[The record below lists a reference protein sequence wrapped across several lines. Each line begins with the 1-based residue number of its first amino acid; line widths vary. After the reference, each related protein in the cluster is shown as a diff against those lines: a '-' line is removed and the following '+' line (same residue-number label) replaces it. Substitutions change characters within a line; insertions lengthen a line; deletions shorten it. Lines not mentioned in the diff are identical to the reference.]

1 MRIRT
6 TKTTNTVQYAI
17 IKDINKNGKRT
28 TCIYENLGTL
38 DKIKQRAGNED
49 PLVWLKN
56 YVQELN
62 KKEKENRMPVII
74 KKDPSKVID
83 KNVQSSFNV
92 GYLFLQDIYY
102 KLKLDKICNIITEQ
116 HQFKF
121 DLNDILSK
129 LIYSRI
135 LFPAS
140 KLKTLELSKRF
151 LEQPNFE
158 YQHIERAL
166 PVICE
171 NMDFIQSELYKNSN
185 EYMKRNNKILY
196 YDCTNYYFEIEEE
209 SGLRQYGKS
218 KENRPN
224 PIVQMGL
231 FMDGNGI
238 PLAFDITPGNT
249 NEQKT
254 LQPLEQKIIKDFEFS
269 EFVVCT
275 DAGLASKANRKFNN
289 KNNRKFVTTQSI
301 KKLKSHLKNEALDL
315 TKGWKLPGSSKTY
328 NISKLRTDEKLI
340 EKYKDKIFYKER
352 WIKEDNLEQRLIV
365 TYSVKY
371 QEYQKNIRNN
381 QISRAQKII
390 ASNPNKLK
398 KAKQNDPKRFI
409 KTLNVT
415 KDGEIAEKSI
425 YTINQSIIDEEAKYD
440 GLYAVCTNLED
451 SVEDIIRVNKR
462 RWEIEESFRIMKTD
476 FKSRPVYHSKDE
488 MIKAHFITYFKSR
501 PVYHSKDEMIKAH
514 FITCF
519 LSLIIY
525 RYVEKK
531 LDEKYTA
538 PEIID
543 TLRDMN
549 MKLEN
554 ETSYI
559 PNYVRTDLT
568 DSLHDKFGFR
578 TDFEVISEKNI
589 KKILKQ
595 TKK

>member
-6 TKTTNTVQYAI
+6 IKTTNTVQYAI
-17 IKDINKNGKRT
+17 IKDINRNGKRT

-38 DKIKQRAGNED
+38 DKIRQRAGNQD
-49 PLVWLKN
+49 PLVWLDN
-56 YVQELN
+56 YVKELN
-62 KKEKENRMPVII
+62 RKSKEERMPII
-74 KKDPSKVID
+74 IRKDPSKIID
-83 KNVQSSFNV
+83 KNIQTSFNV

-102 KLKLDKICNIITEQ
+102 KLKLDKICNKIAEQ
-116 HQFKF
+116 YQFKF
-121 DLNDILSK
+121 DLNEILSK
-129 LIYSRI
+129 LIYSRV

-140 KLKTLELSKRF
+140 KLKTLELSKRL
-151 LEQPNFE
+151 LEQPNFD

-166 PVICE
+166 PVLCD

-185 EYMKRNNKILY
+185 EYMERNNKILY

-209 SGLRQYGKS
+209 NGLRQYGKS

-231 FMDGNGI
+231 FIDGNGL
-238 PLAFDITPGNT
+238 PLAFDLTPGNT
-249 NEQKT
+249 NEQTT
-254 LQPLEQKIIKDFEFS
+254 LQPLEKKIIKDFEFS

-275 DAGLASKANRKFNN
+275 DAGLASNANRKFNN
-289 KNNRKFVTTQSI
+289 INNRKFVTTQSI
-301 KKLKSHLKNEALDL
+301 KKLKKYLKDEALDL
-315 TKGWKLPGSSKTY
+315 TKGWKLSGSSKTY

-340 EKYKDKIFYKER
+340 EKYRDKTFYKER
-352 WIKEDNLEQRLIV
+352 WIKEDGLAQRLII
-365 TYSVKY
+365 TYCVKY

-381 QISRAQKII
+381 QINRAKKII
-390 ASNPNKLK
+390 ASNPDKLK
-398 KAKQNDPKRFI
+398 KPKTNDPKRFI

-415 KDGEIAEKSI
+415 KDGELAEKSI
-425 YTINQSIIDEEAKYD
+425 YAINQSVIDEEGKYD

-451 SVEDIIRVNKR
+451 PVEDIIKVNHR

-476 FKSRPVYHSKDE
+476 FKSRPVFHSKDE
-488 MIKAHFITYFKSR
+488 MIKAHFL
-501 PVYHSKDEMIKAH
+501 
-514 FITCF
+514 TCF
-519 LSLIIY
+519 LALVVF

-549 MKLEN
+549 LKLEN
-554 ETSYI
+554 NDSYI
-559 PNYVRTDLT
+559 PNYIRTDLT
-568 DSLHDKFGFR
+568 DDLHDKFGFR
-578 TDFEVISEKNI
+578 TDFEVVSEKNI

>member
-1 MRIRT
+1 MRINK
-6 TKTTNTVQYAI
+6 TKSKNMEHYSI
-17 IKDINKNGKRT
+17 IQDINKNGKRT
-28 TCIYENLGTL
+28 TKVYENIGNFEKL
-38 DKIKQRAGNED
+38 KQRAGDED

-62 KKEKENRMPVII
+62 KKEKENKMPVII

-185 EYMKRNNKILY
+185 EYMKRNNKVLY

-488 MIKAHFITYFKSR
+488 MIKAHFIT
-501 PVYHSKDEMIKAH
+501 
-514 FITCF
+514 CF

-538 PEIID
+538 PEIIE

-568 DSLHDKFGFR
+568 DALHDKFGFR

>member
-1 MRIRT
+1 MRINKTKSKNKEHYSIIQDINRNGKKT
-6 TKTTNTVQYAI
+6 TK
-17 IKDINKNGKRT
+17 
-28 TCIYENLGTL
+28 IYENIGNLEKL
-38 DKIKQRAGNED
+38 KQRAGDEE
-49 PLVWLKN
+49 PLVWLNN
-56 YVQELN
+56 YVADLN
-62 KKEKENRMPVII
+62 RKSKEEKMPIII
-74 KKDPSKVID
+74 KKDPSKIVD

-102 KLKLDKICNIITEQ
+102 KLRLDKICDNITQ
-116 HQFKF
+116 QYQFKF

-140 KLKTLELSKRF
+140 KLKTLELSKSF
-151 LEQPNFE
+151 LEQPNFD

-166 PVICE
+166 PVLCE
-171 NMDFIQSELYKNSN
+171 NVDFIQAELYKNSN
-185 EYMKRNNKILY
+185 EYIERNNKILY
-196 YDCTNYYFEIEEE
+196 YDCTNYFFEIAEEN
-209 SGLRQYGKS
+209 GLRQYGKS

-249 NEQKT
+249 NEQTT
-254 LQPLEQKIIKDFEFS
+254 LQPLEQKIIKDFRFA

-275 DAGLASKANRKFNN
+275 DAGLASKSNRIFND

-301 KKLKSHLKNEALDL
+301 KKLKSHLKDEALDL
-315 TKGWKLPGSSKTY
+315 TKGWKLSGSNKTY
-328 NISKLRTDEKLI
+328 NLSKLRTDEKLI

-352 WIKEDNLEQRLIV
+352 WINEDNLEQRLIV

-381 QISRAQKII
+381 QINRAKKII
-390 ASNPNKLK
+390 VSNPEKLK
-398 KAKQNDPKRFI
+398 KPKQNDPKRFI

-415 KDGEIAEKSI
+415 QDGELAEKSI
-425 YTINQSIIDEEAKYD
+425 YAINQSIIDEEAMYD

-451 SVEDIIRVNKR
+451 SVEDIIKVNHR
-462 RWEIEESFRIMKTD
+462 RWEIEESFRIMKSD

-488 MIKAHFITYFKSR
+488 MIKAHFL
-501 PVYHSKDEMIKAH
+501 
-514 FITCF
+514 TCF
-519 LSLIIY
+519 LALVVY

-531 LDEKYTA
+531 LNENYTA
-538 PEIID
+538 PEIIE
-543 TLRDMN
+543 TLRNMN

-554 ETSYI
+554 EISYI
-559 PNYVRTDLT
+559 PNYIRTDLT
-568 DSLHDKFGFR
+568 DDLHDKFGFR
-578 TDFEVISEKNI
+578 TDFEVISERNI

-595 TKK
+595 TKR

>member
-1 MRIRT
+1 MRINK
-6 TKTTNTVQYAI
+6 TKSKNMEHYSI
-17 IKDINKNGKRT
+17 IQDINKNGKRT
-28 TCIYENLGTL
+28 TKVYENIGNFEKL
-38 DKIKQRAGNED
+38 KQRAGDED

-62 KKEKENRMPVII
+62 KKEKENKMPVII

-102 KLKLDKICNIITEQ
+102 KLKLDKICNKITEQ

-254 LQPLEQKIIKDFEFS
+254 LQPLEEKIIKDFEFS

-315 TKGWKLPGSSKTY
+315 TKGWKLPGSNKTY

-381 QISRAQKII
+381 QINRAQKII

-398 KAKQNDPKRFI
+398 KPKQNDPKRFI

-415 KDGEIAEKSI
+415 KDGELAEKSI
-425 YTINQSIIDEEAKYD
+425 YIINQSVIDEEVKYD

-488 MIKAHFITYFKSR
+488 MIKAHF
-501 PVYHSKDEMIKAH
+501 V
-514 FITCF
+514 TCF

-538 PEIID
+538 PEIIE

-568 DSLHDKFGFR
+568 DALHDKFGFR
-578 TDFEVISEKNI
+578 IDFEVISEKNI
-589 KKILKQ
+589 KKF
-595 TKK
+595 

>member
-17 IKDINKNGKRT
+17 IKDITKNGKRT
-28 TCIYENLGTL
+28 TCIFENLGTL
-38 DKIKQRAGNED
+38 DKIKQRAGNEE
-49 PLVWLKN
+49 PLLWLKN

-62 KKEKENRMPVII
+62 IKEKENKIPVLI
-74 KKDPSKVID
+74 KKDPSKVIE

-92 GYLFLQDIYY
+92 GYLFLQNIYY
-102 KLKLDKICNIITEQ
+102 KLKLDKICNKITEQ

-135 LFPAS
+135 IFPAS
-140 KLKTLELSKRF
+140 KLKTLELSKKF

-254 LQPLEQKIIKDFEFS
+254 LQPLEEKIIKDFEFS

-315 TKGWKLPGSSKTY
+315 TKGWKLPGSNKTY

-340 EKYKDKIFYKER
+340 EEYRDKIFYKER
-352 WIKEDNLEQRLIV
+352 WINEDGLEQRLIV

-371 QEYQKNIRNN
+371 QEYQKKIRNN
-381 QISRAQKII
+381 QINRAKKII
-390 ASNPNKLK
+390 DTNSIKLK
-398 KAKQNDPKRFI
+398 KTNSNDPKRFI

-415 KDGEIAEKSI
+415 KDGELADKSI
-425 YTINQSIIDEEAKYD
+425 YSIDQNIIDEEAKYD

-476 FKSRPVYHSKDE
+476 FKSRPIYHS
-488 MIKAHFITYFKSR
+488 R
-501 PVYHSKDEMIKAH
+501 DEMIKAH

-519 LSLIIY
+519 LALIIY

-538 PEIID
+538 PEIIE

-554 ETSYI
+554 ECSYI
-559 PNYVRTDLT
+559 PNYIRTDLT
-568 DSLHDKFGFR
+568 DDLHDKFGFR
-578 TDFEVISEKNI
+578 TDFEIISEKNI

>member
-17 IKDINKNGKRT
+17 IKDITKNGKRT
-28 TCIYENLGTL
+28 TCIFENLGTL
-38 DKIKQRAGNED
+38 DKIKQRAGNEE

-56 YVQELN
+56 YLQELN
-62 KKEKENRMPVII
+62 IKEKENKIPVLI
-74 KKDPSKVID
+74 KKDPSKVIE

-92 GYLFLQDIYY
+92 GYLFLQNIYY
-102 KLKLDKICNIITEQ
+102 KLKLDKICNKITEQ

-135 LFPAS
+135 IFPAS
-140 KLKTLELSKRF
+140 KLKTLELSKKF

-254 LQPLEQKIIKDFEFS
+254 LQPLEEKIIKDFEFS

-315 TKGWKLPGSSKTY
+315 TKGWMLPGSNKTY

-340 EKYKDKIFYKER
+340 EEYRDKIFYKER
-352 WIKEDNLEQRLIV
+352 WINEDGLEQRLIV

-371 QEYQKNIRNN
+371 QEYQKKIRNN
-381 QISRAQKII
+381 QINRAKKII
-390 ASNPNKLK
+390 DTNSIKLK
-398 KAKQNDPKRFI
+398 KTNSNDPKRFI

-415 KDGEIAEKSI
+415 KDGELADKSI
-425 YTINQSIIDEEAKYD
+425 YSIDQNMIDEEAKYD

-451 SVEDIIRVNKR
+451 SVEDIIRVNKK

-476 FKSRPVYHSKDE
+476 FKSRPIYHS
-488 MIKAHFITYFKSR
+488 R
-501 PVYHSKDEMIKAH
+501 DEMIKAH

-519 LSLIIY
+519 LALIIY

-538 PEIID
+538 PEIIE

-554 ETSYI
+554 ECSYI
-559 PNYVRTDLT
+559 PNYIRTDLT
-568 DSLHDKFGFR
+568 DDLHDKFGFR
-578 TDFEVISEKNI
+578 TDFEIISEKNI

>member
-17 IKDINKNGKRT
+17 IKDITKNGKRT
-28 TCIYENLGTL
+28 TCIFENLGTL
-38 DKIKQRAGNED
+38 DKIKQRAGNEE

-56 YVQELN
+56 YLQELN
-62 KKEKENRMPVII
+62 IKEKENKIPVLI
-74 KKDPSKVID
+74 KKDPSKVIE

-92 GYLFLQDIYY
+92 GYLFLQNIYY
-102 KLKLDKICNIITEQ
+102 KLKLDKICNKITEQ

-135 LFPAS
+135 IFPAS
-140 KLKTLELSKRF
+140 KLKTLELSKKF

-254 LQPLEQKIIKDFEFS
+254 LQPLEEKIIKDFEFS

-315 TKGWKLPGSSKTY
+315 TKGWMLPGSNKTY

-340 EKYKDKIFYKER
+340 EEYRDKIFYKER
-352 WIKEDNLEQRLIV
+352 WINEDGLEQRLIV

-371 QEYQKNIRNN
+371 QEYQKKIRNN
-381 QISRAQKII
+381 QINRAKKII
-390 ASNPNKLK
+390 DTNSIKLK
-398 KAKQNDPKRFI
+398 KTNSNDPKRFI

-415 KDGEIAEKSI
+415 KDGELADKSI
-425 YTINQSIIDEEAKYD
+425 YSIDQNMIDEEAKYD

-451 SVEDIIRVNKR
+451 SVEDIIRVNKK

-476 FKSRPVYHSKDE
+476 FKSRPIYHS
-488 MIKAHFITYFKSR
+488 R
-501 PVYHSKDEMIKAH
+501 DEMIKAH

-519 LSLIIY
+519 LALIIY

-538 PEIID
+538 PEIIE

-554 ETSYI
+554 ECSYI
-559 PNYVRTDLT
+559 PNYIRTDLT
-568 DSLHDKFGFR
+568 DDLHDKFGFR

>member
-17 IKDINKNGKRT
+17 IKDITKNGKRT
-28 TCIYENLGTL
+28 TCIFENLGTL
-38 DKIKQRAGNED
+38 DKIKQRAGNEE
-49 PLVWLKN
+49 PLLWLKN

-62 KKEKENRMPVII
+62 IKEKENKMPVLI
-74 KKDPSKVID
+74 KKDPSKVIE

-92 GYLFLQDIYY
+92 GYLFLQNIYY
-102 KLKLDKICNIITEQ
+102 KLKLDKICNKITEQ

-135 LFPAS
+135 IFPAS
-140 KLKTLELSKRF
+140 KLKTLELSKKF

-254 LQPLEQKIIKDFEFS
+254 LQPLEEKIIKDFEFS

-315 TKGWKLPGSSKTY
+315 TKGWMLPGSNKTY

-340 EKYKDKIFYKER
+340 EEYRDKIFYKER
-352 WIKEDNLEQRLIV
+352 WINEDGLEQRLIV

-371 QEYQKNIRNN
+371 QEYQKKIRNN
-381 QISRAQKII
+381 QINRAKKII
-390 ASNPNKLK
+390 DTNSIKLK
-398 KAKQNDPKRFI
+398 KTNSNDPKRFI

-415 KDGEIAEKSI
+415 KDGELADKSI
-425 YTINQSIIDEEAKYD
+425 YSIDQNIIDEEAKYD

-476 FKSRPVYHSKDE
+476 FKSRPIYHS
-488 MIKAHFITYFKSR
+488 R
-501 PVYHSKDEMIKAH
+501 DEMIKAH

-519 LSLIIY
+519 LALIIY

-538 PEIID
+538 PEIIE

-554 ETSYI
+554 ECSYI
-559 PNYVRTDLT
+559 PNYIRTDLT
-568 DSLHDKFGFR
+568 DDLHDKFGFR
-578 TDFEVISEKNI
+578 TDFEIISEKNI

>member
-1 MRIRT
+1 MRLKIN
-6 TKTTNTVQYAI
+6 KSKNAINYYAI
-17 IKDINKNGKRT
+17 IDIKTKEGKRST
-28 TCIYENLGTL
+28 KVYKRL
-38 DKIKQRAGNED
+38 GNEQEITKISNGI
-49 PLVWLKN
+49 PPIEWARNQVA
-56 YVQELN
+56 ELN
-62 KKEKENRMPVII
+62 KKYKENSLPII
-74 KKDPSKVID
+74 ISKDPSKIINKD
-83 KNVQSSFNV
+83 IQTSFNV

-102 KLKLDKICNIITEQ
+102 KLKLNEICDKIAEQ
-116 HQFKF
+116 YKFKF

-129 LIYSRI
+129 LVYSRI

-151 LEQPNFE
+151 IEQPNFE

-171 NMDFIQSELYKNSN
+171 QMDFIQSELYKNSN
-185 EYMKRNNKILY
+185 KYIQRNNKILY
-196 YDCTNYYFEIEEE
+196 YDCTNFYFEIEQEE
-209 SGLRQYGKS
+209 GLKNYGKS

-238 PLAFDITPGNT
+238 PLAFDITPGNR

-254 LQPLEQKIIKDFEFS
+254 LQPLEEKIIKDFEFA

-275 DAGLASKANRKFNN
+275 DAGLASEANRKFND
-289 KNNRKFVTTQSI
+289 KDNRKFVTTQSI
-301 KKLKSHLKNEALDL
+301 KKLKKNLKAEVLDL
-315 TKGWKLPGSSKTY
+315 TTGWHVANSEKTF

-340 EKYKDKIFYKER
+340 EKYRDTIFFKER
-352 WIKEDNLEQRLIV
+352 WIKENGLEQRLIV
-365 TYSVKY
+365 TFSVKY

-381 QISRAQKII
+381 QINRAKKII
-390 ASNPNKLK
+390 EANPDKLK
-398 KAKQNDPKRFI
+398 KPKQNDPKRFI
-409 KTLNVT
+409 KTINVT
-415 KDGEIAEKSI
+415 SDGEVAENSI
-425 YTINQSIIDEEAKYD
+425 FAIDQSVIDEEAKYD

-451 SVEDIIRVNKR
+451 NVQDIIKVNRR
-462 RWEIEESFRIMKTD
+462 RWEIEESFRIMKSD
-476 FKSRPVYHSKDE
+476 
-488 MIKAHFITYFKSR
+488 FKSR

-519 LSLIIY
+519 LALIIY

-538 PEIID
+538 PDIIE
-543 TLRDMN
+543 TLREMN

-554 ETSYI
+554 CNSYI
-559 PNYVRTDLT
+559 PNYIRTDLT
-568 DSLHDKFGFR
+568 DALHEKFGFR
-578 TDFEVISEKNI
+578 TDFEAISEKNI

>member
-1 MRIRT
+1 MRINK
-6 TKTTNTVQYAI
+6 TKSKNMEHYSI
-17 IKDINKNGKRT
+17 IQDINKNGKRT
-28 TCIYENLGTL
+28 TKVYENIGNFEKL
-38 DKIKQRAGNED
+38 KQRAGDED

-62 KKEKENRMPVII
+62 KKEKENKMPVII

-254 LQPLEQKIIKDFEFS
+254 LQPLEEKIIKDFEFS

-315 TKGWKLPGSSKTY
+315 TKGWKLPGSNKTY

-381 QISRAQKII
+381 QINRAQKII

-398 KAKQNDPKRFI
+398 KPKQNDPKRFI

-415 KDGEIAEKSI
+415 KDGELAEKSI
-425 YTINQSIIDEEAKYD
+425 YIINQSVIDEEVKYD

-488 MIKAHFITYFKSR
+488 MIKAHF
-501 PVYHSKDEMIKAH
+501 V
-514 FITCF
+514 TCF

-538 PEIID
+538 PEIIE

-568 DSLHDKFGFR
+568 DALHDKFGFR

>member
-1 MRIRT
+1 MRLKIN
-6 TKTTNTVQYAI
+6 KSKNAINYYAI
-17 IKDINKNGKRT
+17 IDIKTKEGKRST
-28 TCIYENLGTL
+28 KVYKRL
-38 DKIKQRAGNED
+38 GNEQEIAKVSNGV
-49 PLVWLKN
+49 PPIEWAQNQVA
-56 YVQELN
+56 ELN
-62 KKEKENRMPVII
+62 KKYKEATLPVII
-74 KKDPSKVID
+74 RKVPSKIID
-83 KNVQSSFNV
+83 KNIQTSFNV

-102 KLKLDKICNIITEQ
+102 KLKLDEICSAIAEKY
-116 HQFKF
+116 QFKF
-121 DLNDILSK
+121 DLNEVLSK
-129 LIYSRI
+129 LIYSRV

-140 KLKTLELSKRF
+140 KLKTLEMSKRL
-151 LEQPNFE
+151 LEQPIFD

-166 PVICE
+166 PVLCD

-185 EYMKRNNKILY
+185 EYMERNNKILY

-209 SGLRQYGKS
+209 DGLKQYGKS
-218 KENRPN
+218 KENRPK

-231 FMDGNGI
+231 FMDGNGL
-238 PLAFDITPGNT
+238 PLAFDLTPGNT
-249 NEQKT
+249 NEQTT
-254 LQPLEQKIIKDFEFS
+254 LQPLEEKIIKDFECS

-275 DAGLASKANRKFNN
+275 DAGLASNANRKFNN
-289 KNNRKFVTTQSI
+289 INNRKFVTTQSI
-301 KKLKSHLKNEALDL
+301 KKLKKHLKDEALDL
-315 TKGWKLPGSSKTY
+315 TKGWKLSGSSRTY

-340 EKYKDKIFYKER
+340 EKYRDKTFYKER
-352 WIKEDNLEQRLIV
+352 WIKEDGLEQRLII

-381 QISRAQKII
+381 QINRAKKII
-390 ASNPNKLK
+390 ASNPDKLK
-398 KAKQNDPKRFI
+398 KPKQNDPKRFI

-415 KDGEIAEKSI
+415 KDGELAEKSI
-425 YTINQSIIDEEAKYD
+425 YAINQSIIDEEAKYD

-451 SVEDIIRVNKR
+451 SVEDIIKVNHR

-476 FKSRPVYHSKDE
+476 FKSRPVYHTKGE
-488 MIKAHFITYFKSR
+488 MIKAHFL
-501 PVYHSKDEMIKAH
+501 
-514 FITCF
+514 TCF
-519 LSLIIY
+519 LALVVF

-549 MKLEN
+549 LKLEN
-554 ETSYI
+554 NDSYI
-559 PNYVRTDLT
+559 PNYIRTDLT
-568 DSLHDKFGFR
+568 DALHDKFGFR

>member
-1 MRIRT
+1 MRINK
-6 TKTTNTVQYAI
+6 TKSKNMEHYSI
-17 IKDINKNGKRT
+17 IQDIKKNGKRT
-28 TCIYENLGTL
+28 TKVYENIGNFEKL
-38 DKIKQRAGNED
+38 KQRAGDEE
-49 PLVWLKN
+49 PLVWLRN

-62 KKEKENRMPVII
+62 KKEKENKMPVII

-83 KNVQSSFNV
+83 KNIQSSFNV

-102 KLKLDKICNIITEQ
+102 KLKLDKICNKITEQ
-116 HQFKF
+116 YQFKF

-151 LEQPNFE
+151 LEKPNFE

-238 PLAFDITPGNT
+238 PLVFDITSGNT

-254 LQPLEQKIIKDFEFS
+254 LQPLEEKIIKDFEFS

-301 KKLKSHLKNEALDL
+301 KKLKKHLKNEALDL

-381 QISRAQKII
+381 QINRAQKII
-390 ASNPNKLK
+390 VSNPNKLK
-398 KAKQNDPKRFI
+398 KPKQNDPKRFI

-415 KDGEIAEKSI
+415 KDGELAEKSI
-425 YTINQSIIDEEAKYD
+425 YTINQSVIDEESKYD

-451 SVEDIIRVNKR
+451 SIEDIIKVNRR

-476 FKSRPVYHSKDE
+476 FKSRPVYHSRDE
-488 MIKAHFITYFKSR
+488 MIKAHF
-501 PVYHSKDEMIKAH
+501 M
-514 FITCF
+514 TCF
-519 LSLIIY
+519 LALIIY

-531 LDEKYTA
+531 LDERYTA
-538 PEIID
+538 TEIIE

-549 MKLEN
+549 IKLEN

-559 PNYVRTDLT
+559 PNYIRTDLT
-568 DSLHDKFGFR
+568 DALHDKFGFR

-589 KKILKQ
+589 KKILRQ

>member
-17 IKDINKNGKRT
+17 IKDITKNGKRT
-28 TCIYENLGTL
+28 TCIFENLGTL
-38 DKIKQRAGNED
+38 DKIKQRAGNEE

-56 YVQELN
+56 YLQELN
-62 KKEKENRMPVII
+62 IKEKENKIPVLI
-74 KKDPSKVID
+74 KKDPSKVIE

-92 GYLFLQDIYY
+92 GYLFLQNIYY
-102 KLKLDKICNIITEQ
+102 KLKLDKICNKITEQ

-135 LFPAS
+135 IFPAS
-140 KLKTLELSKRF
+140 KLKTLELSKKF

-254 LQPLEQKIIKDFEFS
+254 LQPLEEKIIKDFEFS

-275 DAGLASKANRKFNN
+275 DAGLASKANRRFNN

-315 TKGWKLPGSSKTY
+315 TKGWMLPGSNKTY

-340 EKYKDKIFYKER
+340 EEYRDKIFYKER
-352 WIKEDNLEQRLIV
+352 WINEDGLEQRLIV

-371 QEYQKNIRNN
+371 QEYQKKIRNN
-381 QISRAQKII
+381 QINRAKKII
-390 ASNPNKLK
+390 DTNSIKLK
-398 KAKQNDPKRFI
+398 KTKSNDPKRFI

-415 KDGEIAEKSI
+415 KDGELADKSI
-425 YTINQSIIDEEAKYD
+425 YSIDQNIIDEEAKYD

-476 FKSRPVYHSKDE
+476 FKSRPIYHS
-488 MIKAHFITYFKSR
+488 R
-501 PVYHSKDEMIKAH
+501 DEMIKAH

-519 LSLIIY
+519 LALIIY

-538 PEIID
+538 PEIIE

-554 ETSYI
+554 KCSYI
-559 PNYVRTDLT
+559 PNYIRTDLT
-568 DSLHDKFGFR
+568 DDLHDKFGFR
-578 TDFEVISEKNI
+578 TDFEIISEKNI